1 MAGTDIVIDGEQF
14 NLVSI
19 PNAGSKL
26 VQTAKGHLLGS
37 LDLHSLVEDLGK
49 LGNFIRVAYNGVAGN
64 TEVQIKVQ
72 RVGYKI
78 TKLADKSAVT
88 VHKFKGASQS
98 VLKELKGT
106 YEYLLDGLE
115 EMALETL
122 SQLTS
127 IAKDMAAAADE
138 LHNDFEKATKDVI
151 DALEDTQRAKGDE
164 EERKKALEEER
175 KKFEIKRDQA
185 VMQQKN
191 ATKAEELAK
200 AFYDEA
206 QKRENKAFDAQ
217 DSLLNTLTG
226 ALTGIVGAVQSVAAR
241 EIDKAV
247 EKIQSIGDKTG
258 YREAMKMANEE
269 KKKQI
274 EEMQKQ
280 RDLRLEANLQYLE
293 FAEKMKNCQDDG
305 KLAEAAITALHS
317 SIGALKSLSAIMMK
331 AAIFWQQ
338 MQAHCESLATG
349 QMQKQVETAMKMP
362 EEKRMKV
369 WTSNG
374 FKGKALEYYSKW
386 VALDDVCGVYMFQ
399 IKETRQD
406 LYNYLEDNP
415 TIEDAQKNVRDLS
428 ATFAKDLKEARE
440 KLEKEKRKA
449 LEAKK
454 ELENSDN

>member
-19 PNAGSKL
+19 PNTESKL

-49 LGNFIRVAYNGVAGN
+49 LGNFIRVAYNGVAGH
-64 TEVQIKVQ
+64 TEVQIKIQ

-98 VLKELKGT
+98 VLEELKGT

-138 LHNDFEKATKDVI
+138 LHNDFEKATADVI
-151 DALEDTQRAKGDE
+151 DALEDTQRAKGSE

-175 KKFEIKRDQA
+175 KEFEIKKQKA
-185 VMQQKN
+185 VMQQQL
-191 ATKAEELAK
+191 AIEAEERAK

-206 QKRENKAFDAQ
+206 QERENKAIDAQ
-217 DSLLNTLTG
+217 DSLLNSITG
-226 ALTGIVGAVQSVAAR
+226 ALTGIVSAVKSVATL
-241 EIDKAV
+241 EVEKAV
-247 EKIQSIGDKTG
+247 EKITSIGDKSG
-258 YREAMKMANEE
+258 HKEAMKMANEE
-269 KKKQI
+269 KKKQM

-280 RDLRLEANLQYLE
+280 RDHRQEAILQCLE
-293 FAEKMKNCQDDG
+293 FAEKIKNCQDDG
-305 KLAEAAITALHS
+305 ALAEAAITALHS

-338 MQAHCESLATG
+338 MQVHCESLATG
-349 QMQKQVETAMKMP
+349 EIQKQVERAMTMP
-362 EEKRMKV
+362 EEKRIKV
-369 WTSNG
+369 WTSSA
-374 FKGKALEYYSKW
+374 FKGKALRYYSKW
-386 VALDDVCGVYMFQ
+386 VALDDVCGVYMDQ
-399 IKETRQD
+399 IKETRKD
-406 LYNYLEDNP
+406 LYNYLEENP
-415 TIEDAQKNVRDLS
+415 TIEEARKNVRELAAS
-428 ATFAKDLKEARE
+428 FEKDLKEAQE
-440 KLEKEKRKA
+440 KLENENKRA